1 LTWESDDTDKTVI
14 TATLITATLRSAK
27 NILAAQ
33 RRRLAEGIPIL
44 PALGA
49 AAPG

>member
-14 TATLITATLRSAK
+14 TATLRSAK
-27 NILAAQ
+27 NILAAE
-33 RRRLAEGIPIL
+33 RRRLAEGIPTL